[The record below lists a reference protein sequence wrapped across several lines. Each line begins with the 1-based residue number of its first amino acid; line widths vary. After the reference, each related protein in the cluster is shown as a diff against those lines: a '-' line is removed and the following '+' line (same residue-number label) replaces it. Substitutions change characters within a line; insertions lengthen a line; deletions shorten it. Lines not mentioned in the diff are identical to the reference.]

1 MELEK
6 TKNTINGMIAGIV
19 NQIVNTLL
27 PFALRTVMVYSLG
40 IEYAGIN
47 SLFSSILSMLS
58 MADLGFSGAVVFA
71 MYKPV
76 KENDTRKLCQLLGY
90 YQKTYIAVG
99 SIIGIAG
106 IAITPFLKQIVTST
120 VPGGL
125 NLYVLYY
132 GFLFNTVVSYFFGG
146 YRSSILL
153 AYQRNDLFTYITTAA
168 TGIGY
173 GLQIAA
179 MLVFRNYYLYIALM
193 ILMNVFI
200 TMSGA
205 WMARKKFPEIKPEKG
220 IADTDRK
227 TIFSKVKDLLFQRI
241 GSTVSTSFDSMVI
254 SHYLG
259 LTAVAIYG
267 NYFYIFSAAQ
277 SFMNTFYNP
286 LTAGIGNKILNAS
299 LEENK
304 TVYRRL
310 LFISGLLTAFCCTC
324 LCCLFQPFMQ
334 AWMGKENMYSMTIVL
349 IFCVYFFVVGSRK
362 IIDTYKS
369 ALGLWH
375 PDRWKS
381 IIGAGVNLTL
391 NILLVKTIGIAGV
404 ILSTIISYAFIEIP
418 WETHVL
424 YQHYFHSSSSE
435 YYRAALKNAA
445 LTVLSCG
452 VVSAVNSLIGIDG
465 SWLNVLLHAGIT
477 IPACLALFWILFR
490 KNQDYQ
496 FLVQQMKQQLHR

>member
-1 MELEK
+1 
-6 TKNTINGMIAGIV
+6 
-19 NQIVNTLL
+19 
-27 PFALRTVMVYSLG
+27 
-40 IEYAGIN
+40 
-47 SLFSSILSMLS
+47 
-58 MADLGFSGAVVFA
+58 
-71 MYKPV
+71 
-76 KENDTRKLCQLLGY
+76 
-90 YQKTYIAVG
+90 
-99 SIIGIAG
+99 
-106 IAITPFLKQIVTST
+106 
-120 VPGGL
+120 
-125 NLYVLYY
+125 
-132 GFLFNTVVSYFFGG
+132 
-146 YRSSILL
+146 
-153 AYQRNDLFTYITTAA
+153 
-168 TGIGY
+168 
-173 GLQIAA
+173 
-179 MLVFRNYYLYIALM
+179 M

-277 SFMNTFYNP
+277 SFMNTFYSP

-349 IFCVYFFVVGSRK
+349 IFCVYFFV
-362 IIDTYKS
+362 IDTYKS

-477 IPACLALFWILFR
+477 ISACLALFWILFR

>member
-1 MELEK
+1 
-6 TKNTINGMIAGIV
+6 MIAGIV

-90 YQKTYIAVG
+90 YQKIYIAVG

-241 GSTVSTSFDSMVI
+241 GNTV
-254 SHYLG
+254 
-259 LTAVAIYG
+259 
-267 NYFYIFSAAQ
+267 
-277 SFMNTFYNP
+277 
-286 LTAGIGNKILNAS
+286 
-299 LEENK
+299 
-304 TVYRRL
+304 
-310 LFISGLLTAFCCTC
+310 
-324 LCCLFQPFMQ
+324 
-334 AWMGKENMYSMTIVL
+334 
-349 IFCVYFFVVGSRK
+349 
-362 IIDTYKS
+362 
-369 ALGLWH
+369 
-375 PDRWKS
+375 
-381 IIGAGVNLTL
+381 
-391 NILLVKTIGIAGV
+391 
-404 ILSTIISYAFIEIP
+404 
-418 WETHVL
+418 
-424 YQHYFHSSSSE
+424 
-435 YYRAALKNAA
+435 
-445 LTVLSCG
+445 
-452 VVSAVNSLIGIDG
+452 
-465 SWLNVLLHAGIT
+465 
-477 IPACLALFWILFR
+477 
-490 KNQDYQ
+490 
-496 FLVQQMKQQLHR
+496 